1 MKKWH
6 LIWAIWAA
14 MIFISFAVLEA
25 AAWNKGITLSRSVWD
40 LDLAWPLSG
49 PLIGG
54 LFLSLLVHFYW
65 HFNPPGS
72 QSEG

>member
-6 LIWAIWAA
+6 LIWAIWAT
-14 MIFISFAVLEA
+14 MMMISFAVLETA
-25 AAWNKGITLSRSVWD
+25 SWNKGITLSRSVWD

-65 HFNPPGS
+65 HWNPPGS
-72 QSEG
+72 RSEG